1 MLASLIIREMQIKT
15 TIRCGFNHIT
25 FFRMAIIKKKKE
37 ITKVGEDIEKKE
49 PLVHCWWEC
58 KLVYPLWKTV

>member
-1 MLASLIIREMQIKT
+1 MQIKT

-25 FFRMAIIKKKKE
+25 VFRMAIIKKKNKQE
-37 ITKVGEDIEKKE
+37 ITKVGEDIEKRE
-49 PLVHCWWEC
+49 SSVHCWWEY